1 MKSFLLNSENKPIV
15 KWGLIPN
22 GVFYEG
28 TIPEGYSLATCPSGN
43 IVILDIDNKNGK
55 NGYEHIPHLVQIEL
69 DNTFNYKT
77 KSGGGHCWI
86 SYTGDKVLKNT
97 STELGLDLRVGAKGS
112 NSGGYVRYHYSV
124 DIRQCTHLIKD
135 SSEHLNKWLEKL
147 FS

>member
-1 MKSFLLNSENKPIV
+1 VKSFLLNSENKPV
-15 KWGLIPN
+15 VRWGLIPD

-43 IVILDIDNKNGK
+43 IVILDIDAKNGK

-86 SYTGDKVLKNT
+86 AYTGDKDSFIFFT
-97 STELGLDLRVGAKGS
+97 SNFTCSYLFKESSYHLFFCSILDQDNVCCCS
-112 NSGGYVRYHYSV
+112 
-124 DIRQCTHLIKD
+124 
-135 SSEHLNKWLEKL
+135 
-147 FS
+147 

>member
-15 KWGLIPN
+15 KWGLIPD

-43 IVILDIDNKNGK
+43 IIILDVDCKNGK
-55 NGYEHIPHLVQIEL
+55 NGYENIPHLIQIEL

-77 KSGGGHCWI
+77 KSGGGHYWI
-86 SYTGDKVLKNT
+86 AYTGDKILKNT
-97 STELGLDLRVGAKGS
+97 STKLGLDLRVSALGS
-112 NSGGYVRYHYSV
+112 NAGGYVKYHHNV
-124 DIRQCTHLIKD
+124 DIRECTHLIKD
-135 SSEHLNKWLEKL
+135 SSEHLNKFLEKL